1 MSWLG
6 MRGITAAA
14 AGAAAALAL
23 GTAGTL
29 PAFAAEQAY
38 TMANYPVYAAAG
50 DAVVAKET
58 AHAEG
63 QQAAFRSL
71 LKRLVPVTAY
81 DQIDRVKSAD
91 VARLIGG
98 VAVRD
103 ERTSAT
109 QYIATLDYAFQPD
122 SVRDLLSREGVP
134 FVDEQAPELV
144 LVPIYAPAAAG
155 QGPVPAELSPPRG
168 SGMWRDAWAG
178 LDLQHA
184 LTPVKL
190 AELKPEVTG
199 EVVQQLING
208 DGSAIAE
215 LTQAYGSSLV
225 MLAVAQPDIAGKR
238 LNVALAG
245 RDAVGAFVL
254 NRSYGL
260 NLEDVAYTS
269 ELAAVI
275 ALGIL
280 EGRWKATKLDTASGH
295 VAGFGSDLMLVQMM
309 VEFRNLRQWQQ
320 MQQRITRLPG
330 LEGLQVGGLSARGAQ
345 VRAMYPGGPEA
356 LAHAL
361 AAQGFDVRHLDGGL
375 LVGSAL

>member
-6 MRGITAAA
+6 MRGITVAAA
-14 AGAAAALAL
+14 SAAAALAL
-23 GTAGTL
+23 GMAGTL
-29 PAFAAEQAY
+29 PASADEQAY

-50 DAVVAKET
+50 NAVAAKET

-81 DQIDRVKSAD
+81 DQIDRVRDAE
-91 VARLIGG
+91 VGQLIDG
-98 VAVRD
+98 VAVRE

-109 QYIATLDYAFQPD
+109 QYIATLDYAFRPG

-144 LVPIYAPAAAG
+144 LVPIYVPAAAG
-155 QGPVPAELSPPRG
+155 QGPVPAALSPPRG
-168 SGMWRDAWAG
+168 SQMWRDAWAG
-178 LDLQHA
+178 LDLKHA

-190 AELKPEVTG
+190 GEMKPELTG
-199 EVVQQLING
+199 EVIQQLVNG
-208 DGSAIAE
+208 DGSA
-215 LTQAYGSSLV
+215 LTSLKQAYGSSLV
-225 MLAVAQPDIAGKR
+225 MLAVAQPDITGKR
-238 LNVALAG
+238 LNVSLAG

-260 NLEDVAYTS
+260 NLDDIAYTG

-275 ALGIL
+275 TLGIL
-280 EGRWKATKLDTASGH
+280 EGRWKAVQLDNTSGP
-295 VAGFGSDLMLVQMM
+295 VAGFGSDLVPVQLM

-330 LEGLQVGGLSARGAQ
+330 LEGLQINGLSARGAD

-356 LAHAL
+356 LGHAL
-361 AAQGFDVRHLDGGL
+361 AAQGFDVRRLEGAL
-375 LVGSAL
+375 LVGSGL